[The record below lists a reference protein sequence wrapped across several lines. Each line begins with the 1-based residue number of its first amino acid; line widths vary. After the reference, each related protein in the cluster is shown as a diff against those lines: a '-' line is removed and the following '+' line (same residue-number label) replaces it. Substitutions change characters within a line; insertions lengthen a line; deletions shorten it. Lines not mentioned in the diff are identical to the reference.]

1 MKKFLGILTSVLLLG
16 GTFLLLSAGNSY
28 RARTIVTPIVT
39 LEPMPIKEIVVEL
52 PIMDES
58 IFGTSINTS

>member
-28 RARTIVTPIVT
+28 Q
-39 LEPMPIKEIVVEL
+39 
-52 PIMDES
+52 S
-58 IFGTSINTS
+58 